1 MYKPRIIQGQDH
13 PTYLEKWKLKLVQCH
28 AQLEQE
34 IGNLYEGIF
43 GQMFKQLS
51 PVAVAVSDPKSEAS
65 EATSAGRVNL
75 ESSRIQEVKKR
86 VREKTSARRANLESS
101 RTPKVKKR
109 VREAASASRVSLKS
123 FRPQEVKQRNETC
136 CQIRFI
142 RGTDMVTFCVSK
154 NQILA

>member
-51 PVAVAVSDPKSEAS
+51 PVAVAVSDPKSEPRHTPGEQVRQQVQA
-65 EATSAGRVNL
+65 
-75 ESSRIQEVKKR
+75 ESILSPPGLPRSKR
-86 VREKTSARRANLESS
+86 E
-101 RTPKVKKR
+101 
-109 VREAASASRVSLKS
+109 
-123 FRPQEVKQRNETC
+123 
-136 CQIRFI
+136 
-142 RGTDMVTFCVSK
+142 
-154 NQILA
+154 